1 METRSKW
8 LPEGRPLNAFT
19 AVSAGQ
25 LDFVVN
31 LCEKVGL
38 AKSMAGDL
46 KIRLDPVC
54 EILTAVAE
62 IFGIP
67 FGLGRQTRAVIRVPL
82 SVQGQQR
89 RSVVKMIA
97 R

>member
-1 METRSKW
+1 MET
-8 LPEGRPLNAFT
+8 LPESSVECIHGGLLDR
-19 AVSAGQ
+19 

-31 LCEKVGL
+31 LFEKVGL

-46 KIRLDPVC
+46 KVRLDPVC

-62 IFGIP
+62 MFGIP

-82 SVQGQQR
+82 SV
-89 RSVVKMIA
+89 
-97 R
+97 